1 MEFRPFGET
10 DLRVSVIGVG
20 GGRLG
25 ATLRQGSSGD
35 VTRMLRDALDSG
47 ITFYD
52 TADSYGQGKSEE
64 LIGYALKGR
73 RNEVVIAT
81 KAGYR
86 LSAAG
91 GFAARLKPVL
101 GPIVRSVKS
110 LGRVAGSVRSS
121 QMGQDFSADYLSHA
135 VDGSLRRLRTDH
147 VDLYQLHSPSAEA
160 LRDGEVFAV
169 LDALQATGKIRYYGV
184 SCRTVEDA
192 MLAIEHPGVS
202 SVQVPVNLIER
213 EAVTALLPLA
223 TKRNVAVVARQ
234 PFASGFLVQS
244 EAQIRSNAPTVDQQE
259 LSERLRAA
267 ATFGF
272 LATESRTMA
281 QAAIQWA
288 LRQDGVSVVLPGTS
302 STNHLRENLGALTA
316 PPLTDTELS
325 RIDALSR
332 G

>member
-1 MEFRPFGET
+1 MEYRPFGSS

-25 ATLRQGSSGD
+25 ATLKQGTTSD
-35 VTRMLRDALDSG
+35 VTRMLREALDSG

-64 LIGYALKGR
+64 LIGEALGSS

-101 GPIVRSVKS
+101 GPLVRSVRS
-110 LGRVAGSVRSS
+110 LGRLAGSVRSS
-121 QMGQDFSADYLSHA
+121 QMGQDFSAEYLGNA
-135 VDGSLRRLRTDH
+135 IDGSLRRLRTDH
-147 VDLYQLHSPSAEA
+147 VDLYQLHSPPTEVLQRGEA
-160 LRDGEVFAV
+160 FAV
-169 LDALQATGKIRYYGV
+169 LDALKAAGKIRHYGV

-192 MLAIEHPGVS
+192 TIAVEHPGVS
-202 SVQVPVNLIER
+202 SVQVPLSLLER

-223 TKRNVAVVARQ
+223 TKQNVAVVARQ

-244 EAQIRSNAPTVDQQE
+244 EAQIRSHAPLVDPDE
-259 LSERLRAA
+259 LNERLRVAA
-267 ATFGF
+267 AFRF
-272 LATESRTMA
+272 LATESRTTA
-281 QAAIQWA
+281 QAALQWA
-288 LRQDGVSVVLPGTS
+288 LHQDGVSVVLPGMSRTD
-302 STNHLRENLGALTA
+302 HLRENLAALTA
-316 PPLTDTELS
+316 PPLTDAELS

-332 G
+332 T